1 MRAFCLS
8 MPRAV
13 FAVLSFTLLACLP
26 NASAH
31 EDDAAPYTGKEKL
44 GKVTFSVS
52 CNAEAQTE
60 FNRGMALFHSFWFE
74 PAIKSFRNVLAH
86 DPSCGMAQWGM
97 AFMAIGNPFAWPANA
112 KAMTAG
118 ANAIADAERTGAKS
132 ERERAYI
139 VALAGFFRDWETV
152 PHRTRA
158 VALQKAME
166 ALAARYP
173 DDDEAQILHAL
184 MLDATALPTDKTF
197 ANQLRA
203 AAILEPM
210 LRKHPEHPGVAHYL
224 IHSYDYAELAEKGLP
239 SARIYA
245 DLAPSVPHALHMPSH
260 IYSRVGLWHDMVE
273 GNRRSYQAAKA
284 ELADQTLGIGAY
296 DALHA
301 MDYMVFGELQQARE
315 QAAAKIVQE
324 TAGIQKVNVE
334 NFPAA
339 YAFAAIPSRFALE
352 RRDWK
357 AAAKLKLSPAN
368 LAWEKFPQAEAILVF
383 SRALGAARMGDIAAA
398 RRDQQ
403 RLEEL
408 KDAMQAAKVAYWPSQ
423 AEFQIKTIA
432 AWTALAEGRTDEALM
447 QMREAADLEEAS
459 DKHPVTPGNVV
470 TSRQLLAE
478 MLMEAGKPADALL
491 EFRRS
496 LSRDPNRYHTIAG
509 AARAAMAIGDKAAA
523 QKYFDQLLS
532 VAADADTRRTE
543 LAEAAMQPRK

>member
-1 MRAFCLS
+1 MRAACLTILRVS
-8 MPRAV
+8 V
-13 FAVLSFTLLACLP
+13 IVLAFGLPTWLP

-31 EDDAAPYTGKEKL
+31 EDDAPYTGKEKL
-44 GKVTFSVS
+44 GHVSFAVS
-52 CNAEAQTE
+52 CNAAAQAE
-60 FNRGMALFHSFWFE
+60 FNRGMAMFHSFWFD
-74 PAIKSFRNVLAH
+74 PAIKSFRQVLAH
-86 DPSCGMAQWGM
+86 DPNCGIAYWGM
-97 AFMAIGNPFAWPANA
+97 AFMSIGNPFAWPANA
-112 KAMTAG
+112 KAMQAG
-118 ANAIADAERTGAKS
+118 ANAIAEAERTGAKS
-132 ERERAYI
+132 ERERMYI
-139 VALAGFFRDWETV
+139 AALAGFFRDWENV

-158 VALQKAME
+158 VALQKSME

-184 MLDATALPTDKTF
+184 ILDATALPTDKTF

-203 AAILEPM
+203 ASILEPM
-210 LRKHPEHPGVAHYL
+210 FRKHPDHPGVAHYL

-239 SARIYA
+239 SARAYA
-245 DLAPSVPHALHMPSH
+245 DIAPSVPHALHMPSH
-260 IYSRVGLWHDMVE
+260 IYSRVGLWPDMVE
-273 GNRRSYQAAKA
+273 GNRRSYQAAKS

-352 RRDWK
+352 RRDWQ
-357 AAAKLKLSPAN
+357 AAAKLTLSPAN
-368 LAWEKFPQAEAILVF
+368 LSWEKFPQAEAILVF
-383 SRALGAARMGDIAAA
+383 SRALGAARIGDVAAA

-403 RLEEL
+403 RLEDL
-408 KDAMQAAKVAYWPSQ
+408 KAAMIATKMAYWPSQ
-423 AEFQIKTIA
+423 ADFQIKTIA
-432 AWTALAEGRTDEALM
+432 AWTAFADKHPDEALKL
-447 QMREAADLEEAS
+447 MREAADMEEAS

-478 MLMEAGKPADALL
+478 MLMEAGKPADALA

-496 LSRDPNRYHTIAG
+496 LARDPNRYHAIAG
-509 AARAAMAIGDKAAA
+509 AAHAASAIGDKALA
-523 QKYFDQLLS
+523 QHYFEQLLS
-532 VAADADTRRTE
+532 VAANADTRRAE
-543 LAEAAMQPRK
+543 LAEARGLRQK

>member
-1 MRAFCLS
+1 MQTPSRPFLHTAFVALS
-8 MPRAV
+8 IG
-13 FAVLSFTLLACLP
+13 LLAGLP
-26 NASAH
+26 AAH
-31 EDDAAPYTGKEKL
+31 AHDDDDAPYTGKEKL
-44 GKVTFSVS
+44 GKVEFAVT
-52 CNAEAQTE
+52 CNAAAQAE
-60 FNRGMALFHSFWFE
+60 FNRGMALFHSFWFD
-74 PAIKSFRNVLAH
+74 PAIKSFQAVLAR
-86 DPSCGMAQWGM
+86 DPGCGMAHWGI
-97 AFMAIGNPFAWPANA
+97 AFMKIGNPFAWPASP
-112 KAMTAG
+112 KAMQAG

-132 ERERAYI
+132 ERELAYI
-139 VALAGFFRDWETV
+139 AALSGFFHDWENV

-184 MLDATALPTDKTF
+184 VLDATALPTDKTF

-210 LRKHPEHPGVAHYL
+210 MRKHPDHPGVAHYL

-239 SARIYA
+239 SARVYA
-245 DLAPSVPHALHMPSH
+245 GIAPSVPHALHMPSH
-260 IYSRVGLWHDMVE
+260 IYSRVGLWRDMVE
-273 GNRRSYQAAKA
+273 GNQRSYQAAKA
-284 ELADQTLGIGAY
+284 ELADLTLGVGAY

-334 NFPAA
+334 NFVAA

-357 AAAKLKLSPAN
+357 GAAGLRLSPAS
-368 LAWEKFPQAEAILVF
+368 LTWEKFPQAEAILVF
-383 SRALGAARMGDIAAA
+383 SRALGAARTGDIAAA
-398 RRDQQ
+398 RRDLH

-408 KDAMQAAKVAYWPSQ
+408 KAAMLAAKIAYWPSQ
-423 AEFQIKTIA
+423 ADFQIKTIA
-432 AWTALAEGRTDEALM
+432 AWTAFAERHTDDALR
-447 QMREAADLEEAS
+447 QMREAADMEEAS

-470 TSRQLLAE
+470 PSRQLLAE
-478 MLMEAGKPADALL
+478 MLMEAGKPAEALA

-496 LSRDPNRYHTIAG
+496 LARDPNRYHSIAG
-509 AARAAMAIGDKAAA
+509 AAHAATAIGDKAVA
-523 QKYFDQLLS
+523 QAYYEQLLS
-532 VAADADTRRTE
+532 VAAHADTQRTDLAQADALRR
-543 LAEAAMQPRK
+543 K

>member
-1 MRAFCLS
+1 MRAACLTILRTAS
-8 MPRAV
+8 IT
-13 FAVLSFTLLACLP
+13 LSFSLLACLP

-31 EDDAAPYTGKEKL
+31 EEDEAPYTGKEKL
-44 GKVTFSVS
+44 GKVEFVVS
-52 CNAEAQTE
+52 CNAAAQAE
-60 FNRGMALFHSFWFE
+60 FNRGMALFHSFWFD
-74 PAIKSFRNVLAH
+74 PATRSFKKVLEH
-86 DPSCGMAQWGM
+86 DPGCGMAQWGM
-97 AFMAIGNPFAWPANA
+97 AFIAIGNPFAWPANP
-112 KAMTAG
+112 KAMQAG
-118 ANAIADAERTGAKS
+118 ASAIAEAERTGAKS

-139 VALAGFFRDWETV
+139 TALAGFFRDWESV

-210 LRKHPEHPGVAHYL
+210 FRKHSEHPGVAHYL

-239 SARIYA
+239 SARVYA
-245 DLAPSVPHALHMPSH
+245 GIAPSVPHALHMPSH
-260 IYSRVGLWHDMVE
+260 IYSRVGLWPDMVE

-357 AAAKLKLSPAN
+357 AAANLKLSPAN

-383 SRALGAARMGDIAAA
+383 SRALGAARMGDLAAA

-408 KDAMQAAKVAYWPSQ
+408 KAAMLAAKVAYWPSQ
-423 AEFQIKTIA
+423 ADFQIKSIA
-432 AWTALAEGRTDEALM
+432 AWTAFGEHRHEEGLRL
-447 QMREAADLEEAS
+447 MREAADMEEAS

-470 TSRQLLAE
+470 PSRQLLAE
-478 MLMEAGKPADALL
+478 MLVEAGRPADALA
-491 EFRRS
+491 EFQRS
-496 LSRDPNRYHTIAG
+496 LSRDPNRYRTIAG
-509 AARAAMAIGDKAAA
+509 AAHAALAVGDKVAA

-532 VAADADTRRTE
+532 VAAHADTKRPE
-543 LAEAAMQPRK
+543 LAEAAMLGRK

>member
-1 MRAFCLS
+1 MRAACLTILRTAS
-8 MPRAV
+8 IT
-13 FAVLSFTLLACLP
+13 LSFSLLACLP

-31 EDDAAPYTGKEKL
+31 EEDEAPYTGKEKL
-44 GKVTFSVS
+44 GKVEFVVS
-52 CNAEAQTE
+52 CNAAAQAE
-60 FNRGMALFHSFWFE
+60 FNRGMALFHSFWFD
-74 PAIKSFRNVLAH
+74 PATRSFKKVLEH
-86 DPSCGMAQWGM
+86 DPGCGMAQWGM
-97 AFMAIGNPFAWPANA
+97 AFMAIGNPFAWPANP
-112 KAMTAG
+112 KAMQAG
-118 ANAIADAERTGAKS
+118 ASAIAEAERTGAKS

-139 VALAGFFRDWETV
+139 TALAGFFRDWESV

-210 LRKHPEHPGVAHYL
+210 FRKHSEHPGVAHYL

-239 SARIYA
+239 SARVYA
-245 DLAPSVPHALHMPSH
+245 GIAPSVPHALHMPSH
-260 IYSRVGLWHDMVE
+260 IYSRVGLWPDMVE

-357 AAAKLKLSPAN
+357 AAANLKLSPAN

-383 SRALGAARMGDIAAA
+383 SRALGAARMGDLAAA

-408 KDAMQAAKVAYWPSQ
+408 KAAMLAAKVAYWPSQ
-423 AEFQIKTIA
+423 ADFQIKSIA
-432 AWTALAEGRTDEALM
+432 AWTAFGEHRHEEGLRL
-447 QMREAADLEEAS
+447 MREAADMEEAS

-470 TSRQLLAE
+470 PSRQLLAE
-478 MLMEAGKPADALL
+478 MLVEAGRPADALA
-491 EFRRS
+491 EFQRS
-496 LSRDPNRYHTIAG
+496 LSRDPNRYRTIAG
-509 AARAAMAIGDKAAA
+509 AAHAALAVGDKVAA

-532 VAADADTRRTE
+532 VAAHADTKRPE
-543 LAEAAMQPRK
+543 LAEAAMLGRK